1 MSSPVTSSSPSP
13 SGSTP
18 APTVN
23 TPASPPSQPVS
34 LPDTNTLAQAI
45 SRALAESLP
54 PLLSSLRDSSGGNSN
69 MAATSVPLSSASTST
84 QSPASSSS
92 GTPGSTSQSSGTLVV
107 PSFISTYSS
116 SGGPSVVSSLPATSS
131 ANLPVVVGGSCGGAT
146 GTESS
151 TFPNLNKAFVV
162 GPGYA
167 PVPYKLVSKITAG
180 HFVDLADLLPDNI
193 RAQEIEPQAFLEGKL
208 VVSGSKKRVIEI
220 ADIVTW
226 IEAFT
231 IFSMILCHTFP
242 SRWKDLNQYKLLII
256 QTARRF
262 SDKSWLHYDIAFR
275 KEAAASGSTDW
286 SRMHPDLYN
295 FHPRSPVNTS
305 AASGSSTSSASSLT
319 ELLGSSGNPRS
330 SQYCHSWNDG
340 RCRWPF
346 GPCRFRHSCESC
358 HGDHPRI
365 HCPHWSARR
374 ERSRS
379 LSQSKGGH
387 RRR

>member
-1 MSSPVTSSSPSP
+1 M
-13 SGSTP
+13 
-18 APTVN
+18 
-23 TPASPPSQPVS
+23 
-34 LPDTNTLAQAI
+34 
-45 SRALAESLP
+45 
-54 PLLSSLRDSSGGNSN
+54 
-69 MAATSVPLSSASTST
+69 
-84 QSPASSSS
+84 
-92 GTPGSTSQSSGTLVV
+92 
-107 PSFISTYSS
+107 
-116 SGGPSVVSSLPATSS
+116 
-131 ANLPVVVGGSCGGAT
+131 
-146 GTESS
+146 
-151 TFPNLNKAFVV
+151 

-167 PVPYKLVSKITAG
+167 PVPFKLVSKITAG
-180 HFVDLADLLPDNI
+180 LFVDLADLLPDNI

-220 ADIVTW
+220 ADIITW

-295 FHPRSPVNTS
+295 FHTRSPVTTS
-305 AASGSSTSSASSLT
+305 TASGSSTSSASSLS
-319 ELLGSSGNPRS
+319 EPLGSSGNPRS

-346 GPCRFRHSCESC
+346 GRCRFRHSCESC

-365 HCPHWSARR
+365 HCPHRSARR

-379 LSQSKGGH
+379 PSQSKGGL